1 MRAFTFAFLPLLLL
15 PRFSSQETGNNAPGG
30 CHLKSDWVK
39 QLLRGDFDA
48 TQNCEDLNFVLQA
61 VNKDKSLDFCSADPK
76 HVFGYIR
83 EGFRP
88 NLETGRR
95 IPEDCE
101 IEQWWYRGRY
111 PKSPVAF
118 CKNATAI
125 AVALDRGNKTHLT
138 HAQPYYTVV
147 HSSRAKCHNLLRE
160 DLTTIGNPDVAG
172 PGVMASY
179 LIQLL
184 LCAFFCIFYR
194 KRGPRRAEKSFAAFY
209 TTTMIMAISIAIA
222 AAVTFAEKR
231 AAPST
236 VRSDLRLPNIYE
248 YRLLALA
255 PALAVLPVMVAH
267 SLHLER
273 HGAVLNILGSRR
285 RRLRQLL
292 LSRVLTVLVCV
303 LCAVVV
309 WVVWVVGEQGRRT
322 SPVRFD
328 FGGRFSVRVSGFLY
342 GQAGEYALAVAC
354 VTTVLPFLGA
364 LALGV
369 THDWVRLRK
378 ASLVFRVFCIT
389 LALVEWVML
398 MYIRTKAIEDGQGH
412 TSETE
417 IGFGQILAL
426 FTWFPVLFI
435 LGVGVEFPGV
445 DDAKI

>member
-1 MRAFTFAFLPLLLL
+1 MRAFTFTLLLL
-15 PRFSSQETGNNAPGG
+15 FPPFSSQKTGRDASG
-30 CHLKSDWVK
+30 CHFKSDWVK

-61 VNKDKSLDFCSADPK
+61 VNKDKSLDFCSADPRN
-76 HVFGYIR
+76 VLGYIR

-101 IEQWWYRGRY
+101 IEQWWYSGHY

-118 CKNATAI
+118 CRNATAI
-125 AVALDRGNKTHLT
+125 AVARDRGNKTHLT
-138 HAQPYYTVV
+138 RAQPYYTVV
-147 HSSRAKCHNLLRE
+147 HSPRAKCHNLLRE
-160 DLTTIGNPDVAG
+160 DLATIGNPDVAG

-184 LCAFFCIFYR
+184 LCALFCTFYHEG
-194 KRGPRRAEKSFAAFY
+194 GPRRAEQSFAAFY

-236 VRSDLRLPNIYE
+236 VRSDLRVPNIYE

-255 PALAVLPVMVAH
+255 PAFAVLPVMVAH

-273 HGAVLNILGSRR
+273 HNTVLDNLGSRR
-285 RRLRQLL
+285 RRLRKLM
-292 LSRVLTVLVCV
+292 LSRVLTVLVCL
-303 LCAVVV
+303 LCAAVA
-309 WVVWVVGEQGRRT
+309 WVIWVVGEQGRK
-322 SPVRFD
+322 SPVRFV
-328 FGGRFSVRVSGFLY
+328 FGGRFNVRVSDFLY
-342 GQAGEYALAVAC
+342 EQAGEYTLAVAC
-354 VTTVLPFLGA
+354 LTTVLPC
-364 LALGV
+364 LGV
-369 THDWVRLRK
+369 VSLCVKHKWVRLRQ
-378 ASLVFRVFCIT
+378 AGLLFRVACIL

-417 IGFGQILAL
+417 IGFGQILAF

-435 LGVGVEFPGV
+435 LTFGVEFPGV
-445 DDAKI
+445 DDPIV

>member
-1 MRAFTFAFLPLLLL
+1 MRAFTFTFLPLLLL
-15 PRFSSQETGNNAPGG
+15 PRFSSQETGNHTSGG
-30 CHLKSDWVK
+30 CHFRSDWVK

-61 VNKDKSLDFCSADPK
+61 VNKDKSLDFCSADPQ

-125 AVALDRGNKTHLT
+125 AVARDKGNKTHLT
-138 HAQPYYTVV
+138 RAQPYYTVV
-147 HSSRAKCHNLLRE
+147 HGPRAKCHNLLRE
-160 DLTTIGNPDVAG
+160 NLTTIGNPDVAG
-172 PGVMASY
+172 PGIMASY

-184 LCAFFCIFYR
+184 LCAFFCNFYR
-194 KRGPRRAEKSFAAFY
+194 ERGPRRAEKSFAAFY

-255 PALAVLPVMVAH
+255 PAFAVLPVMVAH

-273 HGAVLNILGSRR
+273 HNTVLDNLGSRR
-285 RRLRQLL
+285 RRLRQLM
-292 LSRVLTVLVCV
+292 LSRVLTVLVCL
-303 LCAVVV
+303 LCAAAV
-309 WVVWVVGEQGRRT
+309 WVIWVVGEQGRK
-322 SPVRFD
+322 SPVRFV
-328 FGGRFSVRVSGFLY
+328 FGGRFNVRVSDFLY
-342 GQAGEYALAVAC
+342 EQAGEYTLAVAC
-354 VTTVLPFLGA
+354 LTTVLPI
-364 LALGV
+364 LGV
-369 THDWVRLRK
+369 ISLCVKHNWMRLRW
-378 ASLVFRVFCIT
+378 AGMVFRVACIL

>member
-1 MRAFTFAFLPLLLL
+1 MRAFTFTLLPLFLL
-15 PRFSSQETGNNAPGG
+15 PRFSSQETGKDASGD
-30 CHLKSDWVK
+30 CHFKSDWVK

-48 TQNCEDLNFVLQA
+48 TQNCEDLSFVLQA
-61 VNKDKSLDFCSADPK
+61 VNKDKSLDFCSADPQ

-101 IEQWWYRGRY
+101 IEQW
-111 PKSPVAF
+111 SPVAF

-125 AVALDRGNKTHLT
+125 AVARDRGNKTHLT
-138 HAQPYYTVV
+138 RAQPYYTVV
-147 HSSRAKCHNLLRE
+147 HSPRAKCHNLLRE
-160 DLTTIGNPDVAG
+160 DLTTIGNPDVTG

-328 FGGRFSVRVSGFLY
+328 FGGPVQRPRQRLP
-342 GQAGEYALAVAC
+342 AGEYALAVAC

-417 IGFGQILAL
+417 MGFGQILAL